1 MAANAS
7 VVAEFTLCSQ
17 SLPSSGNRMLGIFSR
32 RSFENIQDHDLHVTL
47 ENADELV
54 AGMPALRTVP
64 EKMNGLLML
73 LVKSKF
79 TPGTPVAFDPQKD
92 YPLIFAANWQ
102 EANFLLGQ
110 LSLRSF
116 VSALTGTAKWQLNAS
131 AYERA
136 EQLEAASYKSSR
148 NAFVAMWFDKSRDA
162 IYREAIEPA
171 ISEAGYHAIRID
183 KTEHVGRI
191 DDEIISQLRQSRF
204 LVADF
209 TGQRAGVYYEAGF
222 IHGLGRNVFWMVD
235 KEELANVHFDLRQY
249 NFIDYDS
256 VLNAKS
262 RLQYRILAV
271 EGRGPGDG

>member
-79 TPGTPVAFDPQKD
+79 PPGTPVAFDPQKD

-136 EQLEAASYKSSR
+136 EQLEAASYKS
-148 NAFVAMWFDKSRDA
+148 
-162 IYREAIEPA
+162 
-171 ISEAGYHAIRID
+171 
-183 KTEHVGRI
+183 
-191 DDEIISQLRQSRF
+191 
-204 LVADF
+204 
-209 TGQRAGVYYEAGF
+209 
-222 IHGLGRNVFWMVD
+222 
-235 KEELANVHFDLRQY
+235 
-249 NFIDYDS
+249 
-256 VLNAKS
+256 
-262 RLQYRILAV
+262 
-271 EGRGPGDG
+271 